1 LKEGEPA
8 DVLDPFKEVMAPT
21 RETAPASG
29 SPIPE
34 TVVTAPVRAADAPPA
49 EAPTRDFVGWTAQ
62 PELRS
67 SRRLSVDVTRQV
79 LATALG
85 LEPEV
90 LAGLDAAQLRTA
102 LDRLRAMA
110 AYTHQLAE
118 VAATDDLTGA
128 LRRSAGLAALQRE
141 IDRSRRV
148 GGKGISVIF
157 LDVDR
162 LKHVNDT
169 EGHAAGDRVLVEAV
183 AAIRKRVRS
192 YDLVIRYGGDEFLC
206 ALVDVAPEDAERT
219 LVDIRLQ
226 YTATTGHSVSVGM
239 TTVGD
244 ADTAESVIARA
255 DAALYAER
263 RKLERQTQNTIA
275 PSHS

>member
-1 LKEGEPA
+1 
-8 DVLDPFKEVMAPT
+8 MAPT

-34 TVVTAPVRAADAPPA
+34 TAVSAHAAALDAVTA
-49 EAPTRDFVGWTAQ
+49 EAPSRDFVGWTAQ
-62 PELRS
+62 PELQS
-67 SRRLSVDVTRQV
+67 SRRLSLEVTRKV

-90 LAGLDAAQLRTA
+90 LASLDAAHLRTA

-148 GGKGISVIF
+148 GGKGIAVIF

-183 AAIRKRVRS
+183 AAIRQRVRS

-206 ALVDVAPEDAERT
+206 ALVDVAPEDAEGT
-219 LVDIRLQ
+219 LADIRQQ
-226 YTATTGHSVSVGM
+226 YTAATGHSVSVGM

-244 ADTAESVIARA
+244 ADTADSVIARA

-263 RKLERQTQNTIA
+263 RKLERQSSDIA
-275 PSHS
+275 AATHP